1 MDLFLQQVA
10 YGLVIGSTYAVVAL
24 GFALAFS
31 VLRVIHF
38 AHPDIFMLGMFAGLV
53 AAGAIPDALQGWGP
67 ALPLLVALV
76 GGGLGAAVMGY
87 AVERTVIAPL
97 RGRDVLTTLIGTL
110 GVSIVLQNGMAAIV
124 GVDPVPYPS
133 LLPRSFVDIGP
144 VVLTVRQ
151 LANLVLSLLLLALV
165 SFYVRVTKAGRATRA
180 IAERPDVAAAFGV
193 DVARI
198 CQITIVL
205 ASAMAGIAAVSVGSL
220 YGSASAFVGLL
231 YGLKAFTCML
241 VAGNRHIE
249 GVMAVAIGLG
259 VLEALVTGY
268 VSSSLRDAVAF
279 CVLISVLYIR
289 PSGIFGS
296 YAT

>member
-10 YGLVIGSTYAVVAL
+10 NGLVIGSTYAVVAL

-38 AHPDIFMLGMFAGLV
+38 AHPDVFMLGMFAGLV
-53 AAGAIPDALQGWGP
+53 AANAFPGAALV
-67 ALPLLVALV
+67 VALL
-76 GGGLGAAVMGY
+76 GGAGGAALAGY
-87 AVERTVIAPL
+87 AIERTVISPL
-97 RGRDVLTTLIGTL
+97 RGRDILTTLIGTL
-110 GVSIVLQNGMAAIV
+110 GVAIMLQNGMVAIV
-124 GVDPVPYPS
+124 GPDPVPYPA

-144 VVLTVRQ
+144 VLLTWRQ
-151 LANLVLSLLLLALV
+151 VTNLGLSLMLLALV
-165 SFYVRVTKAGRATRA
+165 SFYVRATRAGRATRA

-193 DVARI
+193 NVARI

-205 ASAMAGIAAVSVGSL
+205 ASAMAGIAAVSVGTL

-249 GVMAVAIGLG
+249 GVMAVAILLG
-259 VLEALVTGY
+259 VIEALVTGY
-268 VSSSLRDAVAF
+268 ISSSLRDAVAF
-279 CVLISVLYIR
+279 CVLISVLYVR
-289 PSGIFGS
+289 PNGLFGS

>member
-10 YGLVIGSTYAVVAL
+10 NGLVIGSTYAVVAL

-38 AHPDIFMLGMFAGLV
+38 AHPDVFMLGMFAGLV
-53 AAGAIPDALQGWGP
+53 AANAFPGA
-67 ALPLLVALV
+67 ALV
-76 GGGLGAAVMGY
+76 IALLGGAAGAALAGY
-87 AVERTVIAPL
+87 AIERTVISPL
-97 RGRDVLTTLIGTL
+97 RGRDILTTLIGTL
-110 GVSIVLQNGMAAIV
+110 GVAIMLQNGMVAIV
-124 GVDPVPYPS
+124 GPDPVSYPAI
-133 LLPRSFVDIGP
+133 LPRSFVDIGP
-144 VVLTVRQ
+144 VLLTWRQ
-151 LANLVLSLLLLALV
+151 VANLGLSLMLLALV
-165 SFYVRVTKAGRATRA
+165 SFYVRATRAGRATRA

-193 DVARI
+193 NVARI

-205 ASAMAGIAAVSVGSL
+205 ASAMAGIAAVSVGTL

-249 GVMAVAIGLG
+249 GVMAVAILLG
-259 VLEALVTGY
+259 VIEALVTGY
-268 VSSSLRDAVAF
+268 ISSSLRDAVAF
-279 CVLISVLYIR
+279 CVLISVLFVR
-289 PSGIFGS
+289 PNGLFGS

>member
-1 MDLFLQQVA
+1 MDLLLQQVA
-10 YGLVIGSTYAVVAL
+10 NGLVIGSTYAVVAL

-38 AHPDIFMLGMFAGLV
+38 AHPDIFMIGMFSGLV
-53 AAGAIPDALQGWGP
+53 AAGAVPGAGLAIG
-67 ALPLLVALV
+67 LV
-76 GGGLGAAVMGY
+76 GGCLGAAVMGY

-110 GVSIVLQNGMAAIV
+110 GVSIMLQNGMAAWV
-124 GVDPVPYPS
+124 GVDPVPYPA
-133 LLPRSFVDIGP
+133 LLPRRSLDLGP

-151 LANLVLSLLLLALV
+151 VANLGLSLLLLGLV
-165 SFYVRVTKAGRATRA
+165 SYYVRATKAGRATRA

-193 DVARI
+193 DVARV
-198 CQITIVL
+198 CQLTIVL
-205 ASAMAGIAAVSVGSL
+205 ASAMAGIAAVSVGTL
-220 YGSASAFVGLL
+220 YGSASAFVGLT
-231 YGLKAFTCML
+231 YGLKAFTIML

-259 VLEALVTGY
+259 VLESLVTGY

-279 CVLISVLYIR
+279 CVLISVLYVR
-289 PSGIFGS
+289 PGGLFGS
-296 YAT
+296 YAI

>member
-10 YGLVIGSTYAVVAL
+10 NGLVIGSTYAVVAL

-38 AHPDIFMLGMFAGLV
+38 AHPDIFMIGMFTGLV
-53 AAGAIPDALQGWGP
+53 AANAVPFGGIAL
-67 ALPLLVALV
+67 ALVA
-76 GGGLGAAVMGY
+76 GALGAGVVGY
-87 AVERTVIAPL
+87 LAERAVIAPL

-110 GVSIVLQNGMAAIV
+110 GVSIMLQNGMAALV
-124 GVDPVPYPS
+124 GVDPVSYPA
-133 LLPRSFVDIGP
+133 LLPRMFIDLGP
-144 VVLTVRQ
+144 VFLTFRQ
-151 LANLVLSLLLLALV
+151 IANLVLSLVLLALV
-165 SFYVRVTKAGRATRA
+165 SYFVRGTKTGRATRA

-193 DVARI
+193 NVARV

-205 ASAMAGIAAVSVGSL
+205 ASAMAGVAAVSVGTL

-241 VAGNRHIE
+241 VAGNRHVE
-249 GVMAVAIGLG
+249 GVMAVAIILG

-279 CVLISVLYIR
+279 LVLISVLYVR
-289 PSGIFGS
+289 PQGLFGS
-296 YAT
+296 YST

>member
-1 MDLFLQQVA
+1 VDLFLQQVA
-10 YGLVIGSTYAVVAL
+10 NGLVIGSTYAVVAL

-38 AHPDIFMLGMFAGLV
+38 AHPDVFMLGMFAGLV
-53 AAGAIPDALQGWGP
+53 AANAFPGAALV
-67 ALPLLVALV
+67 VALL
-76 GGGLGAAVMGY
+76 GGAGGAALAGY
-87 AVERTVIAPL
+87 AIERTVISPL
-97 RGRDVLTTLIGTL
+97 RGRDILTTLIGTL
-110 GVSIVLQNGMAAIV
+110 GVAIMLQNGMVAIV
-124 GVDPVPYPS
+124 GPDPVPYPA

-144 VVLTVRQ
+144 VLLTWRQ
-151 LANLVLSLLLLALV
+151 VANLGLSLMLLALV
-165 SFYVRVTKAGRATRA
+165 SFYVRATRAGRATRA

-193 DVARI
+193 NVARI

-205 ASAMAGIAAVSVGSL
+205 ASAMAGIAAVSVGTL

-249 GVMAVAIGLG
+249 GVMAVAILLG
-259 VLEALVTGY
+259 VIEALVTGY
-268 VSSSLRDAVAF
+268 ISSSLRDAVAF
-279 CVLISVLYIR
+279 CVLISVLYVR
-289 PSGIFGS
+289 PNGLFGS

>member
-38 AHPDIFMLGMFAGLV
+38 AHPDIFMIGMFSGLV
-53 AAGAIPDALQGWGP
+53 AANTFP
-67 ALPLLVALV
+67 
-76 GGGLGAAVMGY
+76 GGGLLLALAGGGVGAGLMGY

-110 GVSIVLQNGMAAIV
+110 GVAIVLQNGMAAIV
-124 GVDPVPYPS
+124 GVDPVPYPA
-133 LLPRSFVDIGP
+133 LLPRRFIDIGP
-144 VVLTVRQ
+144 IVLTLRQ
-151 LANLVLSLLLLALV
+151 LANLILSLLLLGLV
-165 SFYVRVTKAGRATRA
+165 SFYVRGTRAGRATRA

-205 ASAMAGIAAVSVGSL
+205 ASAMAGVAAVSVGTL

-279 CVLISVLYIR
+279 CVLISVLYVR
-289 PSGIFGS
+289 PGGLFGS

>member
-1 MDLFLQQVA
+1 MDLFLQQIA
-10 YGLVIGSTYAVVAL
+10 NGLVIGSTYAVVAL

-38 AHPDIFMLGMFAGLV
+38 AHPDVFMVGMFAGLV
-53 AAGAIPDALQGWGP
+53 AANAVPGGGIVLALAAGAI
-67 ALPLLVALV
+67 
-76 GGGLGAAVMGY
+76 GAGVLGY

-110 GVSIVLQNGMAAIV
+110 GVAIMLQNGMAAIV
-124 GVDPVPYPS
+124 GPDPVPYPS
-133 LLPRSFVDIGP
+133 LLPRSFVEIGP
-144 VVLTVRQ
+144 VLLTTRQ
-151 LANLVLSLLLLALV
+151 VANLGLSVALLVLV
-165 SFYVRVTKAGRATRA
+165 SVFVRGTRTGRAARA

-193 DVARI
+193 DVARV

-205 ASAMAGIAAVSVGSL
+205 ASAMAGVAAVSVGGL

-249 GVMAVAIGLG
+249 GVMAVAILLG
-259 VLEALVTGY
+259 VIEALVTGY
-268 VSSSLRDAVAF
+268 ISSSLRDAVAF
-279 CVLISVLYIR
+279 LVLISVLYVR
-289 PSGIFGS
+289 PDGVFGS
-296 YAT
+296 YAIKA